1 MKKIRRIIAILLAMS
16 FAIATVACA
25 AAPDSFMGDSFGDA
39 YHGAI
44 MPGGDSEG
52 DIDVSPE
59 GAEPEIPDDDAD
71 SEETDEEE
79 DKKEENDE
87 VKLPSG
93 MITAGAWVD
102 NDNYQLWLDLFE
114 QGEDEEGE
122 TTFGKFNHFLEE
134 NNSWG
139 FNSLKR
145 VKVNVTCGESA
156 VAGATV
162 IAYDNEGETL
172 FSAVSDAQG
181 NAYLFVSENE
191 GRVEV
196 LSGEG
201 SATAQFSAEE
211 RELFVVLESKGDK
224 LNVIELMFVVDVTG
238 SMGDEISFLK
248 AELADVIKKISATDS
263 ELVIK
268 LAFLFYRD
276 LDDKVPFYYCDFMDV
291 TDPIGLELRL
301 NELESQY
308 ATGGGD
314 TPEAVDEALKRAVN
328 AQWSTGATTK
338 IIYHVLDAPAHNA
351 TKYREKFNEAVLVA
365 AEKGVRVCPILCSGA
380 DTVTEYTMREAAIHT
395 GGTFIFVT
403 DDSGIGNSHHDPEL
417 PNITVELLNSML
429 VRLTKGYHT
438 GEFEDPVYWKQD
450 PNLNNK

>member
-1 MKKIRRIIAILLAMS
+1 MKKIRRIIAILLVMT
-16 FAIATVACA
+16 FAIATFSCA
-25 AAPDSFMGDSFGDA
+25 AASDGIMGGSFDGGHYDGIMPDSDRL
-39 YHGAI
+39 
-44 MPGGDSEG
+44 
-52 DIDVSPE
+52 E
-59 GAEPEIPDDDAD
+59 GAEGETGGEDDAEPEAPD
-71 SEETDEEE
+71 EKEEE
-79 DKKEENDE
+79 KKEESNE
-87 VKLPSG
+87 IKLPSG

-114 QGEDEEGE
+114 QSKDEKGE
-122 TTFGKFNHFLEE
+122 TTLGKFNLFLEE

-162 IAYDNEGETL
+162 VAYNNEGEAL

-191 GRVEV
+191 GRVDV

-201 SATAQFSAEE
+201 SATAQFSADE
-211 RELFVVLESKGDK
+211 RELSVVLESKGEK

-238 SMGDEISFLK
+238 SMGDEISFLQ
-248 AELADVIKKISATDS
+248 AELADVIKNISSLDS
-263 ELVIK
+263 ELIIK

-301 NELESQY
+301 NELEAQH
-308 ATGGGD
+308 AKGGGD
-314 TPEAVDEALKRAVN
+314 TPEAVDEALNKAVN

-338 IIYHVLDAPAHNA
+338 IIYHILDAPAHSA
-351 TKYREKFNEAVLVA
+351 KKYREKFNEAVLVA
-365 AEKGVRVCPILCSGA
+365 AEKGIRICPILCSGS
-380 DTVTEYTMREAAIHT
+380 DILTEYTMREAAIHT

-403 DDSGIGNSHHDPEL
+403 DDSGIGNAHHDPEL

-429 VRLTKGYHT
+429 IRLTKGYHT
-438 GEFEDPVYWKQD
+438 GEFEAPVYWKQD
-450 PNLNNK
+450 PNLNHK